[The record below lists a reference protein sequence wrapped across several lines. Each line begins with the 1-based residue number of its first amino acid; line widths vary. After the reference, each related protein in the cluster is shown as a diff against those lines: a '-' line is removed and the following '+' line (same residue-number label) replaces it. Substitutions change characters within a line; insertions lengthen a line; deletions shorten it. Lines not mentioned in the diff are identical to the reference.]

1 MLKCWSVFYTQL
13 IKSNHRWPRIPPPF
27 VDAASF
33 LFFLS
38 WKMQQIGFTYKF
50 LADNRKF
57 KKVALRYHNVLVSIL
72 FALLRF
78 VFRRGNNEIFDVYTF
93 ASFRWMMGILAG
105 MMASTYSMALGVHA
119 YYKAIG
125 SSDRVY
131 EEMAMFFGFLTLL
144 FFSINLFGFWGI
156 IWLPGFPLIV
166 LVSAIIP
173 FWRADLGL

>member
-1 MLKCWSVFYTQL
+1 MFFLVGLVRFEKRVVVFKRRHHEPYTVERATKEKAKGDFFGGEL
-13 IKSNHRWPRIPPPF
+13 TAMTSKGGRGYLLLSSTPPPF
-27 VDAASF
+27 SSF
-33 LFFLS
+33 SVENATDWLYL
-38 WKMQQIGFTYKF
+38 QIPSG
-50 LADNRKF
+50 RP
-57 KKVALRYHNVLVSIL
+57 
-72 FALLRF
+72 
-78 VFRRGNNEIFDVYTF
+78 GNHEIFDVYTF

-173 FWRADLGL
+173 F